1 MSKQEK
7 SLLTVGIICF
17 VGFVILMTIG
27 LIFITKHEN
36 QTRYENP
43 PEINI
48 VEQDT
53 KEYMLNYWYKSNVSL
68 IFIRQEKIS
77 DNYII
82 YYFELEGGLYLEE
95 HDIWKTHYIKAI
107 YKYRNNDVKYKNWF
121 FEKVLCSNY
130 SEAVEVNNNENN

>member
-68 IFIRQEKIS
+68 IFIS
-77 DNYII
+77 
-82 YYFELEGGLYLEE
+82 GGFSYL
-95 HDIWKTHYIKAI
+95 
-107 YKYRNNDVKYKNWF
+107 V
-121 FEKVLCSNY
+121 
-130 SEAVEVNNNENN
+130 